1 MTALVRYSIDTSSI
15 IHARRRVYPPD
26 IFPSLWSRIEGLI
39 QEQILVATEEV
50 LHELERQ
57 DDEIYEW
64 ARRQI
69 GMFIP
74 IDQEIQPIVSG
85 ILLQHPNLID
95 VRRNRSGADPFV
107 IALALLHGSAVVT
120 QEAPTNNSAR
130 PHIPDVCAAYGIPCI
145 NILQLIREQ
154 GWSI

>member
-1 MTALVRYSIDTSSI
+1 MTGLVRYSIDTSSI

-39 QEQILVATEEV
+39 QEQIPAATEEV

-57 DDEIYEW
+57 DDEIYQW
-64 ARRQI
+64 ARRQTA
-69 GMFIP
+69 MFIP
-74 IDQEIQPIVSG
+74 IDQEIQPIVSS

-95 VRRNRSGADPFV
+95 VRRERSGADPFV
-107 IALALLHGSAVVT
+107 IALAIHHGSAVVT
-120 QEAPTNNSAR
+120 QEVPTNNPSR
-130 PHIPDVCAAYGIPCI
+130 PHIPDVCAAFSIRCI

>member
-1 MTALVRYSIDTSSI
+1 MTALVSYSIDTSSI
-15 IHARRRVYPPD
+15 IHARRRAYPPD
-26 IFPSLWSRIEGLI
+26 IFPSLWDRIEGLI
-39 QEQILVATEEV
+39 QEHTLVATEEV

-57 DDEIYEW
+57 DDEIYRW
-64 ARRQI
+64 ASRQTE
-69 GMFIP
+69 MFIP
-74 IDQEIQPIVSG
+74 IDREIQPIVSG

-107 IALALLHGSAVVT
+107 IALAIHRGSTVVT
-120 QEAPTNNSAR
+120 QEVPTNHPSR
-130 PHIPDVCAAYGIPCI
+130 PHIPDVCAAVSIPCI